1 VTYIGDNSHRETSL
15 PFLVEKHHHEE
26 WRQSSVDEQLIQEN
40 ITSLTGYEPHELLL
54 YALPPDKRRNDGR
67 VRDSELR
74 RFQHLE
80 HGGWYVVGLDPD
92 TNWIELMAWG
102 RFKPDSPR
110 PDGNGKPIKYESPP
124 HTPNRVTYYRVP
136 LHLWRE
142 IASRYGVKLY
152 HSPLALR
159 LTARKQPVNFWQW
172 VKNTPEIPILLTE
185 GEKKAGALLSQGYAA
200 ISLPGIW
207 SGRNPKKTNPD
218 QKLHDDLMPL
228 AGKGRTFIILFDYDQ
243 KQSTREAVY
252 EATLATG
259 KAIEATGASCKV
271 ALLPGQE
278 KGVDDFITARG
289 ENAAKELARIVTN
302 AHPIEEYKWLANP
315 NDEELIRYAPE
326 DTICTE
332 YLTDAVEVNLDRPGL
347 IAIKS
352 EMATGKTTKVK
363 EHRLAHPDERFLV
376 VGHRI
381 ALLREL
387 SQPNKLNTTMYS
399 DVLSGKMEREAALSI
414 TVDSFHK
421 LKTEDNYYDC
431 IFIDEARQVLRH
443 ILMATTCKLHRQDI
457 ISKLQ
462 YFIRK
467 ARQVIIADAHLDD
480 YTVDFFLA
488 MRSVGETPLIIQN
501 TYQHSSR
508 KVYFYEGKDY
518 TAQLAQLIQAVSQGK
533 KVMAVSDS
541 KSTIEKIE
549 QVLTDE
555 FVTNSESK
563 SDSKVIWS
571 IHSDNSGSE
580 ENQHF
585 INNISEA
592 VKNVDVLLASPSLCT
607 GVDIQGEHFDEVY
620 GFFKAVALTATDCL
634 QALHRYRHAVP
645 LHIWVAPRPSFGYQ
659 DTNAQVI
666 RDKKWEI
673 SDFNN
678 FALNIDPD
686 TGKNIPILNWAFELY
701 CQIEAQSN
709 RSLNNL
715 RDHLHRL
722 LARMGYQITVVETES
737 NDEAKAQ
744 LKEAK
749 KKVTEHHIK
758 QVTVAHKIDKGQYL
772 QLKNKPYLT
781 PEEKSAMERF
791 RIEDSYGQEISG
803 DLVKKDSK
811 GTYLSQLITL
821 EAVLSPPQGERADPK
836 TKGRMPIPPKLVMDK
851 DLWELDNLPFLPD
864 RQHFCAQWFIWHS
877 LGITQ
882 ILERLFAGEEYK
894 ASDPD
899 VIKLAEI
906 VDKYRKE
913 IKAILGF
920 WIPTKSSPT
929 WILGTLLDKLGLKTK
944 SCKRGSSGQQV
955 LHYSLAVEELIFAR
969 DVLKYRQQ
977 QRILKE
983 ERQRQRQEENY
994 LHQIM
999 MATQFNTGYPSEP
1012 ISTPSGNNNIPNKQQ
1027 GVDMG
1032 ESHTPW
1038 VIEKMQVTLTLLTDL
1053 VDLGKKVIRG
1063 LFLPTLDLNPIQK
1076 MLISYLNSPM
1086 KFIPHSSIET

>member
-1 VTYIGDNSHRETSL
+1 MTYSRDNSHRETSL
-15 PFLVEKHHHEE
+15 SQQLHKHHHQE
-26 WRQSSVDEQLIQEN
+26 WRASSVDEQLIRDN
-40 ITSLTGYEPHELLL
+40 ITSLAGYEPHEQLL
-54 YALPPDKRRNDGR
+54 YALTPEKRRNDGR
-67 VRDSELR
+67 IRDSELR
-74 RFQHLE
+74 RYQHLE

-102 RFKPDSPR
+102 RFKPDRPR
-110 PDGNGKPIKYESPP
+110 IDGNGKPIKYESPP

-172 VKNTPEIPILLTE
+172 VKNTPEIPIILTE

-207 SGRNPKKTNPD
+207 SGRNPKQTDPD

-228 AGKGRTFIILFDYDQ
+228 AGKGRTFIILFDYDSQ
-243 KQSTREAVY
+243 QSTREAVY
-252 EATLATG
+252 KATLATG

-289 ENAAKELARIVTN
+289 ENAAKELARIITN
-302 AHPIEEYKWLANP
+302 AHPIEEYRWLANP
-315 NDEELIRYAPE
+315 NDEELIRYAP
-326 DTICTE
+326 DNTICTE

-347 IAIKS
+347 IGIKS
-352 EMATGKTTKVK
+352 EMATGKTTLVK
-363 EHRLAHPDERFLV
+363 EHRIAHPDERFLV
-376 VGHRI
+376 MGHRI

-387 SQPNKLNTTMYS
+387 SQENKLNTTMYS
-399 DVLSGKMEREAALSI
+399 DVLSGKMERENALSI

-421 LKTEDNYYDC
+421 LKTEDNDYDC

-462 YFIRK
+462 YFIRN

-480 YTVDFFLA
+480 YTVDFFLS
-488 MRSVGETPLIIQN
+488 MRQAGEVPLIIQN

-508 KVYFYEGKDY
+508 KVLFYEGKDY

-555 FVTNSESK
+555 FVTNSNSK
-563 SDSKVIWS
+563 QPSKVIWS

-585 INNISEA
+585 INNISSA

-620 GFFKAVALTATDCL
+620 GFFNAVALTATDCL
-634 QALHRYRHAVP
+634 QALHRYRHPVP
-645 LHIWVAPRPSFGYQ
+645 LHIWVAPKPSFGYK

-666 RDKKWEI
+666 RDRKWEI

-722 LARMGYQITVVETES
+722 LARMGYQITVVET
-737 NDEAKAQ
+737 DTDDDAKEQ

-749 KKVTEHHIK
+749 NKVSEHHIQ
-758 QVTVAHKIDKGQYL
+758 QVTVAQPIDRGQYL

-781 PEEKSAMERF
+781 PEEKYAMERF
-791 RIEDSYGQEISG
+791 RIEDSYGQGIEE

-811 GTYLSQLITL
+811 GAYLSQLITL
-821 EAVLSPPQGERADPK
+821 EAVLSPPTGERVDPK
-836 TKGRMPIPPKLVMDK
+836 TKRKTPIPPKLVIDK

-882 ILERLFAGEEYK
+882 ILERLFEGEEYT
-894 ASDPD
+894 ASNPD
-899 VIKLAEI
+899 VIALAE
-906 VDKYRKE
+906 VVGKYRKE
-913 IKAILGF
+913 IQAILGF

-929 WILGTLLDKLGLKTK
+929 WILGMLLNKLGLKTK

-969 DVLKYRQQ
+969 EVLKYRQQ

-983 ERQRQRQEENY
+983 ERQRQRQEKNY

-999 MATQFNTGYPSEP
+999 MATQFDTAYPTEA
-1012 ISTPSGNNNIPNKQQ
+1012 ISTPSGNNNIPYKQQ
-1027 GVDMG
+1027 GIDMG
-1032 ESHTPW
+1032 ENNTP
-1038 VIEKMQVTLTLLTDL
+1038 Q
-1053 VDLGKKVIRG
+1053 
-1063 LFLPTLDLNPIQK
+1063 
-1076 MLISYLNSPM
+1076 
-1086 KFIPHSSIET
+1086 

>member
-1 VTYIGDNSHRETSL
+1 VTYRGDNSHRETSRAIL
-15 PFLVEKHHHEE
+15 LDKHHHEE
-26 WRQSSVDEQLIQEN
+26 WRASSVDEQLIREN
-40 ITSLTGYEPHELLL
+40 IISLAGYEPHERLL
-54 YALPPDKRRNDGR
+54 YALTPENRRNDGR
-67 VRDSELR
+67 VRDSVLR
-74 RFQHLE
+74 KYQHLE
-80 HGGWYVVGLDPD
+80 HGGWYFVGLDPD
-92 TNWIELMAWG
+92 TNWIEVMVWG
-102 RFKPDSPR
+102 RFKPDFPR
-110 PDGNGKPIKYESPP
+110 TDGNGKPIKYESPP
-124 HTPNRVTYYRVP
+124 KPASNRVTYYRVP

-159 LTARKQPVNFWQW
+159 LTARKHPVNFWEW
-172 VKNTPEIPILLTE
+172 VKNHPEIPIILTE
-185 GEKKAGALLSQGYAA
+185 GEKKAGAVLSQGYAA

-207 SGRNPKKTNPD
+207 SGRNSKETDPE
-218 QKLHDDLMPL
+218 QKLHHDLMHL
-228 AGKGRTFIILFDYDQ
+228 AGAGRTFIILFDYDQ

-252 EATLATG
+252 KATLATG
-259 KAIEATGASCKV
+259 KAIEATGAICKV

-278 KGVDDFITARG
+278 KGVDDFLSARG
-289 ENAAKELARIVTN
+289 DSAAQELCRIITN
-302 AHPIEEYKWLANP
+302 AHPIEEYKWFANP
-315 NDEELIRYAPE
+315 NDEELIRYAPPH
-326 DTICTE
+326 TICTE
-332 YLTDAVEVNLDRPGL
+332 YLTDAVEIDLDRPGL

-352 EMATGKTTKVK
+352 EMATGKTTLVK
-363 EHRLAHPDERFLV
+363 EHRIAHRNERFLV
-376 VGHRI
+376 IGHRI

-399 DVLSGKMEREAALSI
+399 DVISGKMEREAALSI

-421 LKTEDNYYDC
+421 LKTEGNNYDC

-443 ILMATTCKLHRQDI
+443 ILIATTCKLHRQDI

-462 YFIRK
+462 YFIKK

-480 YTVDFFLA
+480 YTVDFFLS
-488 MRSVGETPLIIQN
+488 MRQEGETPLIIQN
-501 TYQHSSR
+501 NYQHSSR
-508 KVYFYEGKDY
+508 EVFYYEGKDY
-518 TAQLAQLIQAVSQGK
+518 TAQLAQLTTAISQGK

-549 QVLTDE
+549 QVLSDK
-555 FVTNSESK
+555 FVTDSEDK

-607 GVDIQGEHFDEVY
+607 GVDIQGNHFDEVY
-620 GFFKAVALTATDCL
+620 GFFNAVALTATDCL

-645 LHIWVAPRPSFGYQ
+645 LHIWVAPKPSFGYK

-666 RDKKWEI
+666 RDKKWQI

-678 FALNIDPD
+678 FALNIDPN

-722 LARMGYQITVVETES
+722 LARMGYQITVVETDTD
-737 NDEAKAQ
+737 DEAKTQIKSATQ
-744 LKEAK
+744 
-749 KKVTEHHIK
+749 KVNEHQIK
-758 QVTVAHKIDKGQYL
+758 QVTVAQPIDKRQYL

-781 PEEKSAMERF
+781 PEEKYAMERF
-791 RIEDSYGQEISG
+791 RIEDSYGIEINE
-803 DLVKKDSK
+803 DLVKRDSK
-811 GTYLSQLITL
+811 GAYLSQLITL
-821 EAVLSPPQGERADPK
+821 EAVLSPPTGERVDPK
-836 TKGRMPIPPKLVMDK
+836 TKQRTPIPPKLVMDK

-882 ILERLFAGEEYK
+882 ILERLFEGEEYTV
-894 ASDPD
+894 SDPD
-899 VIKLAEI
+899 VIKLAE
-906 VDKYRKE
+906 VVGKYRQE
-913 IKAILGF
+913 IQAVLGF

-929 WILGTLLDKLGLKTK
+929 WILGMLLNKLGLKTK
-944 SCKRGSSGQQV
+944 SCKRGSSGQQI
-955 LHYSLAVEELIFAR
+955 LYYSLAVEELIFAR
-969 DVLKYRQQ
+969 EVLKYRQQ

-983 ERQRQRQEENY
+983 ERQRQRQSEKR

-999 MATQFNTGYPSEP
+999 MATQYGIGSPTEA

-1027 GVDMG
+1027 GIDMAQ
-1032 ESHTPW
+1032 SNTPW
-1038 VIEKMQVTLTLLTDL
+1038 VIEKMQSSLTLLRGL
-1053 VDLGKKVIRG
+1053 VDLGRDVIRG
-1063 LFLPTLDLNPIQK
+1063 LFPSTLDLNLIQK
-1076 MLISYLNSPM
+1076 VLICYLNSPM
-1086 KFIPHSSIET
+1086 KFVPKSF